1 MKQLHNTSGHSEEA
15 SAIQTSKLVTSIED
29 EKRHDILEKAGI
41 YPAVI
46 TPENMV
52 AMKADL
58 GIPWEKLKC
67 MAR

>member
-1 MKQLHNTSGHSEEA
+1 MEQLQNIRGHSEEA
-15 SAIQTSKLVTSIED
+15 SAIQNSNLVTSIED
-29 EKRHDILEKAGI
+29 KKRHDILEKAGI

-58 GIPWEKLKC
+58 EIPWEKLKC
-67 MAR
+67 IAR

>member
-1 MKQLHNTSGHSEEA
+1 M
-15 SAIQTSKLVTSIED
+15 TSIED
-29 EKRHDILEKAGI
+29 EKKHDILEKAGI